1 MINERKI
8 KARMVEMGLTQK
20 DLMGPDCLD
29 CALSTV
35 SQKLNGRRPLTLPQ
49 AERLGR
55 KLELNDLE
63 YFDFFFCRQDCVE
76 QSAEADYV

>member
-63 YFDFFFCRQDCVE
+63 YFDFFLQTRLRR
-76 QSAEADYV
+76 AINGG